1 MYNHDKKHI
10 HDMPNLEH
18 LKNATEDQFLQ
29 QAAITRLAAKYK
41 AKTILKIALGIG
53 TFIFFILLIT
63 RGAEEAFS
71 IIFVFSIIALVG
83 FLILKHPENEEN
95 DYSTGLDF
103 SSMNLEELNNQIN
116 YYLNKGEPITL
127 WGMSRE
133 NEKLILKSEKVLI
146 LQKLFEYLKGMGES
160 LAEYKAGVFLHD
172 EYIQNYIND
181 YRMSRNRQA
190 EINDQL
196 HFNKMLELK
205 NVERNMHLNYANQEI
220 EILRKQ
226 AEVERIKAETDI
238 MRIKAQS
245 DAAYREAKTI
255 GQIEV
260 ASLIR
265 EFVAQV
271 DLTTINPSM
280 NAYLM
285 KVLFNPGNDDY
296 VDMEMHEMM
305 KEMIRKTK
313 EAEIDK
319 KNADAVYREN
329 EAKIKSAE
337 AKSLNYKAKGDK
349 LTLDREK
356 NKYKNN

>member
-1 MYNHDKKHI
+1 MNEKHVPSI
-10 HDMPNLEH
+10 SELEH
-18 LKNATEDQFLQ
+18 FKNVSEEEFLNQAT
-29 QAAITRLAAKYK
+29 ATRMKHKGSWQNKFIILGSIYIVIFVILMSTISIRGFMALLYLA
-41 AKTILKIALGIG
+41 LLGG
-53 TFIFFILLIT
+53 IFS
-63 RGAEEAFS
+63 A
-71 IIFVFSIIALVG
+71 IIFRNYKSSKNKAGSIMAG
-83 FLILKHPENEEN
+83 
-95 DYSTGLDF
+95 TGIDF

-205 NVERNMHLNYANQEI
+205 NVERNMHLDYANQEI

-238 MRIKAQS
+238 MRIQAQS
-245 DAAYREAKTI
+245 DAAYREAKNHW
-255 GQIEV
+255 
-260 ASLIR
+260 S
-265 EFVAQV
+265 
-271 DLTTINPSM
+271 N
-280 NAYLM
+280 
-285 KVLFNPGNDDY
+285 
-296 VDMEMHEMM
+296 
-305 KEMIRKTK
+305 
-313 EAEIDK
+313 
-319 KNADAVYREN
+319 
-329 EAKIKSAE
+329 
-337 AKSLNYKAKGDK
+337 
-349 LTLDREK
+349 
-356 NKYKNN
+356 